1 MQAVAFYTG
10 SQQEGG
16 ASTDGYL
23 LYALANKR
31 CINFKTCGPA
41 GDSVEGSS
49 KVNTDIFREFNIGQ
63 GNLVN
68 GKCDSARQQKEKI
81 AALMAIPLVQ
91 GTLRYAYL
99 TDTSLTPSVSEKSQA
114 EGAVFAASVLPIV
127 HACSPSDAQTIY
139 NNMAVGSQSAKF
151 VEVRAAFE
159 RNYGCMGIS
168 GSDVG
173 GLYDSATEAYF
184 TNAEPSS
191 AGSSSSGGLSGG
203 GIAGIC
209 IAAAVVVFAVAFLIF
224 RNKSSAH
231 GVDKDF
237 SSGAGSS
244 STENSNVA

>member
-1 MQAVAFYTG
+1 
-10 SQQEGG
+10 
-16 ASTDGYL
+16 
-23 LYALANKR
+23 
-31 CINFKTCGPA
+31 
-41 GDSVEGSS
+41 
-49 KVNTDIFREFNIGQ
+49 
-63 GNLVN
+63 
-68 GKCDSARQQKEKI
+68 
-81 AALMAIPLVQ
+81 MAIPLVQ

-191 AGSSSSGGLSGG
+191 AGSSSSSSGGLSGG